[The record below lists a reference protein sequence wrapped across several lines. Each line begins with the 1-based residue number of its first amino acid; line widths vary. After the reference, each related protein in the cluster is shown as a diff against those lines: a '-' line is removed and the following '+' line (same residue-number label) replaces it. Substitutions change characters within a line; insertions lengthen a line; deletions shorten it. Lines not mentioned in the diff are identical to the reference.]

1 VLEKK
6 HWVDQK
12 VTQMAR

>member
-6 HWVDQK
+6 HWVD
-12 VTQMAR
+12 

>member
-6 HWVDQK
+6 HWVDYK
-12 VTQMAR
+12 VI